1 VQIVLHG
8 PGAARLAALLE
19 LSDLPE
25 RLRNFVADEL
35 ERGPP
40 ASDDAQ
46 ALRTRSS
53 VRSVVSEEGPLESP
67 HLQVPPEVAELARV
81 QRPLFGG
88 PTASQVRDVY
98 FLGADD
104 ADAADRLDR
113 GERVYQRPSPG
124 FPGPSRHWVVL
135 RCTDGRP
142 RITSSL
148 LEFYELVGSAPGL
161 RPSEGTISR
170 AIRSD
175 AELRAYCAGAGIS
188 YLLPR

>member
-1 VQIVLHG
+1 MCSSDL
-8 PGAARLAALLE
+8 LLE

-46 ALRTRSS
+46 ALRIRPS

-67 HLQVPPEVAELARV
+67 HVQIPPEVVELV
-81 QRPLFGG
+81 GVLGPLVGN
-88 PTASQVRDVY
+88 PASSRIREAY
-98 FLGADD
+98 YLGAAD
-104 ADAADRLDR
+104 ADAADRHDR
-113 GERVYQRPSPG
+113 GERVYQRPSAG

-148 LEFYELVGSAPGL
+148 PEFYELVGPAPGS

-175 AELRAYCAGAGIS
+175 AELQAYCAGAGIS